1 MSKFLPLWPDQAS
14 TMAGQVD
21 ALYIYLLLVS
31 GVMTALIFIAVT
43 VLAIKYRR
51 TAGRDAQQIEGS
63 TFLEITWSIIPLF
76 VMMTFFV
83 WGAVIYFQERTPPA
97 DATEVYV
104 VAKQWMWKIEHM
116 EGQRE
121 INELHVPVGQD
132 IKLIMTSQDVIHS
145 FYVPAFRLK
154 QDVLPG
160 RYTTLWFKATK
171 PGRYHLF
178 CAEYCGT
185 QHSGMGG
192 DIVVMEPQDYAQWM
206 AGGHSA
212 ALKDTG
218 KQSSTSLVC
227 APCHRCDV
235 KGPGPTLQ
243 AMYNNPVLVEDGRS
257 VIADENYVRESILNP
272 TAKIVN
278 GFKPVMPT
286 FQGIVSD
293 EQLNALVAYV
303 KSLGQ
308 PATGTAGLQNPPATE
323 PASLQPPPATSPAQP
338 KNMQVQ

>member
-1 MSKFLPLWPDQAS
+1 MSKYLPLWPDQAS

-31 GVMTALIFIAVT
+31 GIMTAVIFITVT

-51 TAGRDAQQIEGS
+51 IPGRRATQIEGS
-63 TFLEITWSIIPLF
+63 TFLEIGWSILPFF
-76 VMMTFFV
+76 VMITFFI
-83 WGAVIYFQERTPPA
+83 WGAIIYFQERTPPA

-121 INELHVPVGQD
+121 INELHVPIGQNV
-132 IKLIMTSQDVIHS
+132 KLIMTSQDVIHS
-145 FYVPAFRLK
+145 FFIPAFRIK

-185 QHSGMGG
+185 MHSGMGG

-206 AGGHSA
+206 AGGPFA
-212 ALKDTG
+212 PLQDTG
-218 KQSSTSLVC
+218 KELFATLGC
-227 APCHRCDV
+227 ATCHRSDAQGR
-235 KGPGPTLQ
+235 GPNLQ
-243 AMYNNPVLVEDGRS
+243 GIYNQPVVLEDGRG
-257 VIADENYVRESILNP
+257 VTADENYVRESILNP
-272 TAKIVN
+272 TAKILK
-278 GFKPVMPT
+278 GYKPVMPA
-286 FQGIVSD
+286 FQGLISD
-293 EQLNALVAYV
+293 EQLKALVAYV
-303 KSLGQ
+303 KSLSSNK
-308 PATGTAGLQNPPATE
+308 PPTGTAGLQNQPAA
-323 PASLQPPPATSPAQP
+323 PAAQSQTQ
-338 KNMQVQ
+338 NMQVQ

>member
-1 MSKFLPLWPDQAS
+1 
-14 TMAGQVD
+14 MAHQVD

-31 GVMTALIFIAVT
+31 GVMTALIFLAVML
-43 VLAIKYRR
+43 LAIKYRR
-51 TAGRDAQQIEGS
+51 SKGCVAQQIEGS
-63 TFLEITWSIIPLF
+63 TLLEITWSIIPLF

-83 WGAVIYFQERTPPA
+83 WGAVLYFQERTPPA

-121 INELHVPVGQD
+121 INELHVPTGQN

-145 FYVPAFRLK
+145 FYVPAFRIK

-171 PGRYHLF
+171 PGHYHLF

-206 AGGHSA
+206 AGGPSA
-212 ALKDTG
+212 PLQDTG
-218 KQSSTSLVC
+218 KQLFSSLGC
-227 APCHRCDV
+227 ATCHRFDV
-235 KGPGPTLQ
+235 QGRGPNLQ
-243 AMYNNPVLVEDGRS
+243 DVYNKPVLLEDGRT
-257 VIADENYVRESILNP
+257 VVADENYVRESILNP

-308 PATGTAGLQNPPATE
+308 PATGTAGLQNPSA
-323 PASLQPPPATSPAQP
+323 ASSGQPQ
-338 KNMQVQ
+338 NMQVQ

>member
-76 VMMTFFV
+76 IMMTFFV
-83 WGAVIYFQERTPPA
+83 WGAGIYFQERTPPA

-116 EGQRE
+116 QAQRE
-121 INELHVPVGQD
+121 IINLHVPVGED
-132 IKLIMTSQDVIHS
+132 IKLIMPSQDVIHS

-185 QHSGMGG
+185 QHSGMIGS
-192 DIVVMEPQDYAQWM
+192 IVVEEPAQYEAWM
-206 AGGHSA
+206 SGGTTGPLSA
-212 ALKDTG
+212 TG
-218 KQSSTSLVC
+218 ERIFAELGCVT
-227 APCHRCDV
+227 CHRTDTQGR
-235 KGPGPTLQ
+235 GPNLQ
-243 AMYNNPVLVEDGRS
+243 GV
-257 VIADENYVRESILNP
+257 
-272 TAKIVN
+272 
-278 GFKPVMPT
+278 F
-286 FQGIVSD
+286 
-293 EQLNALVAYV
+293 
-303 KSLGQ
+303 
-308 PATGTAGLQNPPATE
+308 
-323 PASLQPPPATSPAQP
+323 
-338 KNMQVQ
+338 

>member
-31 GVMTALIFIAVT
+31 GVMTALIFLAVAF
-43 VLAIKYRR
+43 LAIKYRQVP
-51 TAGRDAQQIEGS
+51 GREAHPIEGS
-63 TFLEITWSIIPLF
+63 TVLEIGWSIMPFF
-76 VMMTFFV
+76 VMLTFFV
-83 WGAVIYFQERTPPA
+83 WGAVIFFQERTPPA
-97 DATEVYV
+97 DSTEVYV

-121 INELHVPVGQD
+121 INELHVPTGQN

-145 FYVPAFRLK
+145 FYIPAFRIK

-171 PGRYHLF
+171 PGTYHLF

-185 QHSGMGG
+185 NHSGMGG
-192 DIVVMEPQDYAQWM
+192 DIVVMAPQDYAQWM
-206 AGGHSA
+206 MGGPA
-212 ALKDTG
+212 APLQDTG
-218 KQSSTSLVC
+218 KVLFAQLGC
-227 APCHRCDV
+227 ATCHRSDTQGR
-235 KGPGPTLQ
+235 GPDLTGR
-243 AMYNNPVLVEDGRS
+243 YNQPVQLEDGRT
-257 VIADENYVRESILNP
+257 VTADENYVRESILDP
-272 TAKIVN
+272 TAKIVK

-286 FQGIVSD
+286 FQGIVTD

-303 KSLGQ
+303 KSLS
-308 PATGTAGLQNPPATE
+308 PPPPTGTAGLQSQPA
-323 PASLQPPPATSPAQP
+323 ASPSETQ
-338 KNMQVQ
+338 KVQ

>member
-31 GVMTALIFIAVT
+31 GIMTALIFFAVA

-51 TAGRDAQQIEGS
+51 RPGREAEQIEGS
-63 TFLEITWSIIPLF
+63 MVLEVGWSILPFL
-76 VMMTFFV
+76 VMVTFFI
-83 WGAVIYFQERTPPA
+83 WGSVIFFEERTPPA

-121 INELHVPVGQD
+121 LNELHVPTGQN

-160 RYTTLWFKATK
+160 RYTTLWFKATV
-171 PGRYHLF
+171 PGHYHLF

-185 QHSGMGG
+185 NHSGMGG

-206 AGGHSA
+206 VSGA
-212 ALKDTG
+212 
-218 KQSSTSLVC
+218 STSLQETGKLLFFSFGC
-227 APCHRCDV
+227 DTCHREDAQGR
-235 KGPGPTLQ
+235 GPSLAGI
-243 AMYNNPVLVEDGRS
+243 YNKPVPLEDGRT
-257 VIADENYVRESILNP
+257 VTADENYVRESILDP
-272 TAKIVN
+272 TAKIVS
-278 GFKPVMPT
+278 GFKPVMPAY
-286 FQGIVSD
+286 QGIVSD
-293 EQLNALVAYV
+293 DQLNALVAYV
-303 KSLGQ
+303 KSLA
-308 PATGTAGLQNPPATE
+308 PPPTGTAGLQN
-323 PASLQPPPATSPAQP
+323 QPATSPAQTQ
-338 KNMQVQ
+338 KVQ

>member
-1 MSKFLPLWPDQAS
+1 MSKYLPLWPDQAS

-21 ALYIYLLLVS
+21 ALYIYLLLVA
-31 GVMTALIFIAVT
+31 GVMTALIFLAVA

-51 TAGRDAQQIEGS
+51 TALREAQQIEGS
-63 TFLEITWSIIPLF
+63 TILELTWSIIPFF
-76 VMMTFFV
+76 VMLTFFI

-97 DATEVYV
+97 DSTEVYV
-104 VAKQWMWKIEHM
+104 VAKQWMWKIEHS

-121 INELHVPVGQD
+121 INELHVPTGQN

-145 FYVPAFRLK
+145 FFVPAFRLK

-185 QHSGMGG
+185 MHSGMGG

-206 AGGHSA
+206 ATGPSA
-212 ALKDTG
+212 PLQETG
-218 KQSSTSLVC
+218 KQLFSALGCATCHRFDVQGRGPSLVGLYNT
-227 APCHRCDV
+227 DV
-235 KGPGPTLQ
+235 L
-243 AMYNNPVLVEDGRS
+243 LEDGRM
-257 VIADENYVRESILNP
+257 VKADENYVRESILNP
-272 TAKIVN
+272 TAKIVK

-286 FQGIVSD
+286 FQGIVSE

-303 KSLGQ
+303 KSLTPPGSAELQNQ
-308 PATGTAGLQNPPATE
+308 PAA
-323 PASLQPPPATSPAQP
+323 SPAQP
-338 KNMQVQ
+338 QKMQVQ

>member
-31 GVMTALIFIAVT
+31 GVITALIFVAVT

-76 VMMTFFV
+76 IMMTFFV

-145 FYVPAFRLK
+145 FYVPAFRLR

-206 AGGHSA
+206 AGGPSA
-212 ALKDTG
+212 PLQDTG
-218 KQSSTSLVC
+218 KQLFSSLGC
-227 APCHRCDV
+227 ATCHRFDV
-235 KGPGPTLQ
+235 QGRGPNLQ
-243 AMYNNPVLVEDGRS
+243 GIYNKPVLLEDGRT

-286 FQGIVSD
+286 FQGIVG
-293 EQLNALVAYV
+293 EGNVCALVAYV
-303 KSLGQ
+303 NALAQ
-308 PATGTAGLQNPPATE
+308 QATGPAGLQT
-323 PASLQPPPATSPAQP
+323 PPATSPAQP